1 MGESTFEALQ
11 SDLNDQESRLAQ
23 VQAVFERLSKIEKRS
38 EQEEQR
44 MINAEGTVSVLTSNV
59 AALRRQIASLRNV
72 SDYRGQ

>member
-1 MGESTFEALQ
+1 MGESTLEVLQ

-72 SDYRGQ
+72 SDYPGQ